1 MNFPGRM
8 KMKNV
13 MTFTP
18 PGFKQSIDVPFPDR
32 TLSVCV
38 RCKKNYK
45 TRQYCRVR
53 DGHTALPSALT
64 YVCIT
69 LDMSCTDENGK
80 LIDGPF
86 VARPL
91 PPQPYSFRDEIEAST
106 PTCAACKEKN
116 YTRSYC
122 RQKRMHKQL
131 PWSTNY
137 VILCAAKPGSSPG
150 QQIEM
155 PPEMRRSSFSEETP
169 KNKNGKRGR
178 DLSKPTKG
186 GDVEQDD
193 EEVSEKSASDNFDEV
208 PPSRTFLCK
217 IWTQCNTIHWLDI
230 DTAGM
235 KATEEMSW
243 QMVHDKHFSTIQ
255 NLQANQIKH
264 LTELQHPSYQQ
275 GHNQMPNM
283 GGMMPP
289 VNGWPQHLQ
298 REMLGSQGI
307 PRVDSG
313 QLHMMRQQQFPN
325 MERLSTSQQT
335 SGYNRN
341 SGSENG
347 SQVSGNAFPL
357 TMNQWG
363 GAMPSGGMNQWSNSN
378 SFAGNNLGMGS
389 SYDQFSVPMSPQ
401 HPNFMNNWQYQN
413 ALEQTNDG
421 RKMMRY
427 TENQGRSDSHGGNMY
442 QQQYHF

>member
-1 MNFPGRM
+1 MPGRM

-53 DGHTALPSALT
+53 DGHTALPSSLT
-64 YVCIT
+64 YICIT
-69 LDMSCTDENGK
+69 LDMSCTDESGR

-86 VARPL
+86 VSRPL
-91 PPQPYSFRDEIEAST
+91 PPQPYSFREEIESST

-137 VILCAAKPGSSPG
+137 VILCAAKPGSSPS
-150 QQIEM
+150 QAFDM
-155 PPEMRRSSFSEETP
+155 PQEQRRSTHSEEAS
-169 KNKNGKRGR
+169 KKINVKRKR
-178 DLSKPTKG
+178 DVSKTN
-186 GDVEQDD
+186 QD
-193 EEVSEKSASDNFDEV
+193 EEVDEEEEEESEKLVGDNFDEV

-217 IWTQCNTIHWLDI
+217 VWTECNTIHWLDI

-264 LTELQHPSYQQ
+264 LTELSQTTYQGGQNQVPPS
-275 GHNQMPNM
+275 MRILAPAS
-283 GGMMPP
+283 
-289 VNGWPQHLQ
+289 GWPQHLPQ
-298 REMLGSQGI
+298 EMLGNHGI

-313 QLHMMRQQQFPN
+313 QLQMMRQQQQFGN
-325 MERLSTSQQT
+325 MERITSSQSPAT
-335 SGYNRN
+335 FNRN

-347 SQVSGNAFPL
+347 GQVTSGSFPIMN
-357 TMNQWG
+357 MNQWG
-363 GAMPSGGMNQWSNSN
+363 GTMPSGGMNQWNNSN
-378 SFAGNNLGMGS
+378 SFAGNNSMGLGHT
-389 SYDQFSVPMSPQ
+389 YDQFSVPMSPQ

-413 ALEQTNDG
+413 AIEHTSDE
-421 RKMMRY
+421 RKLMRY
-427 TENQGRSDSHGGNMY
+427 SQNQTRSDGHGNMY
-442 QQQYHF
+442 QQQYPF

>member
-1 MNFPGRM
+1 MQFPGRM

-18 PGFKQSIDVPFPDR
+18 SGFKSSIDVPFPDR

-53 DGHTALPSALT
+53 DGHTALSSSLT

-69 LDMSCTDENGK
+69 LDMSCTDENGQ

-91 PPQPYSFRDEIEAST
+91 PPQPYSFRDKIESAT

-137 VILCAAKPGSSPG
+137 VILCAAKPGSSPTSG
-150 QQIEM
+150 ADNSHEH
-155 PPEMRRSSFSEETP
+155 RRINLSEGDG
-169 KNKNGKRGR
+169 KKSNGKRKQR
-178 DLSKPTKG
+178 DSSKSSH
-186 GDVEQDD
+186 DEDD
-193 EEVSEKSASDNFDEV
+193 DDQEDEDASVVGDNFDEI

-217 IWTQCNTIHWLDI
+217 IWTECNTIHWLDI

-243 QMVHDKHFSTIQ
+243 QMVHEKHFNSMQ
-255 NLQANQIKH
+255 N
-264 LTELQHPSYQQ
+264 
-275 GHNQMPNM
+275 MPNNGMKHMNEIPQAPYQSGPSQVPPSMRMM
-283 GGMMPP
+283 G
-289 VNGWPQHLQ
+289 GWPQHLPQ
-298 REMLGSQGI
+298 DMLGNQNI

-313 QLHMMRQQQFPN
+313 QLHMMRQQQFGN
-325 MERLSTSQQT
+325 MERISQSPT
-335 SGYNRN
+335 PNSRYN
-341 SGSENG
+341 GSENG
-347 SQVSGNAFPL
+347 GQSGNNSFQVG
-357 TMNQWG
+357 MNQWG
-363 GAMPSGGMNQWSNSN
+363 GTMPSNGMNQWNNSN
-378 SFAGNNLGMGS
+378 SFHNGNGSMGMNH

-401 HPNFMNNWQYQN
+401 HPNFMNNWQGYQN
-413 ALEQTNDG
+413 ALDHSNDEIK
-421 RKMMRY
+421 RMRY
-427 TENQGRSDSHGGNMY
+427 TQTQNRPDGHSNMY
-442 QQQYHF
+442 QNQYPF